1 MLAYLTCPP
10 AFWILILSSYTEGLC
25 SVVSGIGMQELS
37 SFCRHKTAYW
47 KKQKPWTCTQL
58 GWYFQLYIKGF
69 FINVQVSNFL
79 YNKFIDLIDRNE
91 TLFEGDRG
99 GSLGHGRGSWYVYF
113 KISLLENPL
122 APIYLA
128 VSKPSNEHC
137 FINYHHYCS
146 CCSILPRWF
155 SENSIKLINFF
166 FFFTFLHSCKN
177 KKNKSLLN

>member
-1 MLAYLTCPP
+1 MLAYLTWPP

-79 YNKFIDLIDRNE
+79 YNKFIDLMDRNE

-99 GSLGHGRGSWYVYF
+99 GSLGLGRGSWYGYF
-113 KISLLENPL
+113 KMKMSWFFLSFN
-122 APIYLA
+122 
-128 VSKPSNEHC
+128 VTKSTCTH
-137 FINYHHYCS
+137 
-146 CCSILPRWF
+146 LPGCLQA
-155 SENSIKLINFF
+155 KLWTLF
-166 FFFTFLHSCKN
+166 H
-177 KKNKSLLN
+177 